1 MGKTA
6 RLPSDPPDHDLQWV
20 ISAIGQGARIL
31 RLRPMAFSSTA
42 QHAIDVVDAAGR
54 VHRLVLRRYVNGERL
69 AEDLWYRPEHEV
81 EALRIVAEAGIPA
94 PRLIAEDT
102 GAGTCDV
109 PALLVTRIPGRPLG
123 TRPVDLERYL
133 RQAAEVLHLI
143 HAIEPSRAGKLPAY
157 APYEPPSTL
166 PIPQWS
172 DRPGLWARVLEV
184 LAGPAPEDEG
194 RFIHR
199 DYHSGNI
206 LLARGRIVGIVD
218 WPTACRGPRSIDL
231 ARMRLNLVGD
241 FDVAAAGRFLDL
253 YEQLA
258 GPDWS
263 HEPYWDLVDAVDS
276 AQDEGRPRTR
286 RQMEAWERFEL
297 WVENATRELGR

>member
-6 RLPSDPPDHDLQWV
+6 GRPPDPPDSDLQWV
-20 ISAIGQGARIL
+20 ISAIGRGARIL
-31 RLRPMAFSSTA
+31 RHLPMRLSSTA

-54 VHRLVLRRYVNGERL
+54 VHRLVLRRYVDAERL
-69 AEDLWYRPEHEV
+69 AEDPWYRPEQEV

-94 PRLIAEDT
+94 PRLIAED
-102 GAGTCDV
+102 ASAHTCDV

-143 HAIEPSRAGKLPAY
+143 HSIEPSRARRLPAY

-166 PIPQWS
+166 PVPPWS
-172 DRPGLWARVLEV
+172 NRPGLWARVLEV

-206 LLARGRIVGIVD
+206 LLARGRIMGIVD

-231 ARMRLNLVGD
+231 ARMRLNLAGD
-241 FDVAAAGRFLDL
+241 FDMAAAGRFLDL
-253 YEQLA
+253 YGQLA

-276 AQDEGRPRTR
+276 AQDEVRPRTP

-297 WVENATRELGR
+297 WVENAAAELGR